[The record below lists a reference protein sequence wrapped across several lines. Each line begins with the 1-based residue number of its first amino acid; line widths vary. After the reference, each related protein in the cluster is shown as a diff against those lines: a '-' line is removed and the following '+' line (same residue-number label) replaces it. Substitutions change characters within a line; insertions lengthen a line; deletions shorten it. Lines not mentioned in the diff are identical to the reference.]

1 MRGSSPSPQAWRGR
15 RSEKLYRIGFEYLYG
30 ADPQYEFVYKNQN
43 RAGIGMWY
51 DY

>member
-1 MRGSSPSPQAWRGR
+1 
-15 RSEKLYRIGFEYLYG
+15 LEYLYG
-30 ADPQYEFVYKNQN
+30 SDPQYQFVYKNQN